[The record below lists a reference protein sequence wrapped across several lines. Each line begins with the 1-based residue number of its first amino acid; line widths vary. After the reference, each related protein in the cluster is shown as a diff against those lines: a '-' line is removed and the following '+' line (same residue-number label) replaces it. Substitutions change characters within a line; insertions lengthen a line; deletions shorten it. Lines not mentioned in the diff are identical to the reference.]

1 MDMYSLTLKIANF
14 RLWLDGKKTY
24 DWKELNPIFWALNT
38 PIQTR
43 TLPTTATQTREEEE
57 ELSKRR

>member
-1 MDMYSLTLKIANF
+1 MKFKNL
-14 RLWLDGKKTY
+14 TY

>member
-1 MDMYSLTLKIANF
+1 
-14 RLWLDGKKTY
+14 LDGKKTY